1 MKQIIIMAL
10 AGIFILTGCKSKEEK
25 ALEAIKDEMFK
36 TLYDF
41 ESYQP
46 VETKIDSAFL
56 SIYTDSTILKHGYVS
71 NAILDEVKT
80 TLEEVKDGNRIAKIM
95 RQKKKLKKGL
105 KN

>member
-46 VETKIDSAFL
+46 VETKIIVHSYQFTQIPPFL
-56 SIYTDSTILKHGYVS
+56 NTDMYPTQFL
-71 NAILDEVKT
+71 
-80 TLEEVKDGNRIAKIM
+80 M
-95 RQKKKLKKGL
+95 KLKQH
-105 KN
+105 

>member
-56 SIYTDSTILKHGYVS
+56 SI
-71 NAILDEVKT
+71 
-80 TLEEVKDGNRIAKIM
+80 
-95 RQKKKLKKGL
+95 
-105 KN
+105 